1 MRAALPPSRNPLDG
15 WCSRRLR
22 TALGFSL
29 VETLIASAIL
39 AVALVSLAEL
49 LAISTKA
56 NAVAKNGSIAMTLAV
71 QKMEQ
76 LRGLAW
82 GYDAAGLPFS
92 DLTSDTTLPLERPT
106 GGTGL
111 SPSPADSLR
120 RNTDGYVDY
129 LDVSGNQLGGG
140 TAPLP
145 GSLYVRRWSIEPLPT
160 NANTTLLLEVL
171 VTRVERGRADEGPM
185 TQQPEDAWL
194 FSVKTR
200 KAR

>member
-1 MRAALPPSRNPLDG
+1 MPSGSPSESHPPSHVHVAAP
-15 WCSRRLR
+15 
-22 TALGFSL
+22 GFSL

-49 LAISTKA
+49 LAVSMKA
-56 NAVAKNGSIAMTLAV
+56 NAVAKNSSIAMMLAV

-76 LRGLAW
+76 LRSLAW
-82 GYDAAGLPFS
+82 GYDAAGSPFS
-92 DLTSDTTLPLERPT
+92 DLTSDTTPPLERPT

-111 SPSPADSLR
+111 SPSPADALLR
-120 RNTDGYVDY
+120 NANGYVDY
-129 LDVSGNQLGGG
+129 LDASGNQLGGG
-140 TAPLP
+140 TAPPP

-160 NANTTLLLEVL
+160 NPNTTLLLEVL
-171 VTRVERGRADEGPM
+171 VTRVNRGRADEGSM
-185 TQQPEDAWL
+185 RRQPEDAWL

>member
-1 MRAALPPSRNPLDG
+1 MHTRSIV
-15 WCSRRLR
+15 R
-22 TALGFSL
+22 TALTRLFRDATLGFSL

-49 LAISTKA
+49 FAISMKA
-56 NAVAKNGSIAMTLAV
+56 NAVAKNGSIVMMLAL

-76 LRGLAW
+76 LRSLAW
-82 GYDAAGLPFS
+82 GYDAAGSPFS

-129 LDVSGNQLGGG
+129 LDVRGNQLGGG
-140 TAPLP
+140 TAPPP
-145 GSLYVRRWSIEPLPT
+145 GSLFVRRWSIEPLRT
-160 NANTTLLLEVL
+160 NPSTTLLLEVL
-171 VTRVERGRADEGPM
+171 VTRVDRGRADEESM
-185 TQQPEDAWL
+185 TRRPEDAWL
-194 FSVKTR
+194 FSAKTR